1 MFTQKELNLCK
12 RIWLEFL
19 KDYNMRVHYHPIK
32 VNVVCDAL
40 SRLSMGSV
48 AYVEEER
55 KELVK
60 DVHRLAHLGV
70 RLINISNNGV
80 TV

>member
-48 AYVEEER
+48 AHVEEER

-60 DVHRLAHLGV
+60 DVHMLVCLRV
-70 RLINISNNGV
+70 RLLSISDNGS
-80 TV
+80 TI